1 MRMDIPDASAYDLND
16 PILFFPS
23 TITNNLI
30 LHNRSYLNFEGE
42 P

>member
-1 MRMDIPDASAYDLND
+1 MDIPDASAYDLND

-23 TITNNLI
+23 TVTNTII